1 MRALLI
7 ARFAE
12 LVLPELSDEKRENAE
27 HTALYQKISN
37 DVQREFDGYFKEN
50 KTARASGYLFKPSL
64 YLALV
69 LSRRFY

>member
-12 LVLPELSDEKRENAE
+12 LVLPELSDDKIENAE

-50 KTARASGYLFKPSL
+50 KTARASGYLFKLSL
-64 YLALV
+64 YLTLV
-69 LSRRFY
+69 LLKRFY